1 MMNKNTNQTG
11 PSSSSPIATTTMTA
25 TTTATNITVSK
36 RELAM
41 AQANNVIDTM
51 GYKHGRFENFNLLGV
66 VTTPRYL
73 LDVPTSSGTAT
84 AHSSNANDN
93 ANGSNTSA
101 HADIGGNDNDNN
113 NGNGNDNTKNQTPAT
128 TSKTYSNNHNNHHN
142 NNSLFSSLGS
152 IESYMNTT
160 SSKLSTVSES
170 LSKEIGSL
178 NTTLY
183 SYSRNY
189 LGNDLSTTTANMMA
203 YYAGVGSYGGNSRS
217 GNSFPSSLDYEN
229 ELYQLFMDGSSDVGS
244 GGSGSGM
251 SMTGNSGNGSNSGST
266 TFGGGSTVYKV
277 RSVEELPTELTSV
290 DLSSVE
296 GYIRKCGFLAQ
307 KFDIL
312 LHQLHQQEQYDDN
325 NNDKEET
332 NEKGRGQI
340 LFHGLDDTNNNNN
353 NNEEEEEEDPTASV
367 PEIFFSPFFDLTDP
381 KTFESL
387 LVLNNGDDDD
397 SGDDDDDDDD
407 DDRYDDTNNKN
418 NRKTPT
424 KQSNNKTNKDNHPS
438 IHLPKPEK
446 LTQYLDLVELSILNQ
461 VRSKSDS
468 FFLETNRFSYLKSL
482 VTDLVMEVKELRSQ
496 LDTIR
501 QRNIT
506 QAEMIPVMD
515 RRRKDIRVL
524 GLVLDEITNVIDVK
538 SSVAGLISNGDYVG
552 AVEAIH
558 NARSLLNGEYVGNDG
573 GGDGGE
579 NMPPLSK
586 DKKEEDGSK
595 NSMLEGSG
603 STRYS
608 LGKAVA
614 LNKVND
620 QLAQYETLVVCTVI
634 EMFFLPFFSI
644 QWRFHS
650 LLIDSEGNGLIK

>member
-1 MMNKNTNQTG
+1 M
-11 PSSSSPIATTTMTA
+11 
-25 TTTATNITVSK
+25 
-36 RELAM
+36 
-41 AQANNVIDTM
+41 
-51 GYKHGRFENFNLLGV
+51 
-66 VTTPRYL
+66 
-73 LDVPTSSGTAT
+73 
-84 AHSSNANDN
+84 
-93 ANGSNTSA
+93 
-101 HADIGGNDNDNN
+101 
-113 NGNGNDNTKNQTPAT
+113 
-128 TSKTYSNNHNNHHN
+128 
-142 NNSLFSSLGS
+142 
-152 IESYMNTT
+152 
-160 SSKLSTVSES
+160 
-170 LSKEIGSL
+170 
-178 NTTLY
+178 
-183 SYSRNY
+183 
-189 LGNDLSTTTANMMA
+189 
-203 YYAGVGSYGGNSRS
+203 
-217 GNSFPSSLDYEN
+217 
-229 ELYQLFMDGSSDVGS
+229 
-244 GGSGSGM
+244 
-251 SMTGNSGNGSNSGST
+251 
-266 TFGGGSTVYKV
+266 
-277 RSVEELPTELTSV
+277 
-290 DLSSVE
+290 
-296 GYIRKCGFLAQ
+296 
-307 KFDIL
+307 
-312 LHQLHQQEQYDDN
+312 
-325 NNDKEET
+325 
-332 NEKGRGQI
+332 
-340 LFHGLDDTNNNNN
+340 
-353 NNEEEEEEDPTASV
+353 
-367 PEIFFSPFFDLTDP
+367 TDP

-397 SGDDDDDDDD
+397 SGDDDDDDD

-573 GGDGGE
+573 GGDGGD

-586 DKKEEDGSK
+586 DKKEEDGSN

-650 LLIDSEGNGLIK
+650 LFIDSEGNGLVK